1 MDNFDLR
8 KYLTEGKLL
17 KETKEEDYYNLLMDL
32 KGTELDWVTE
42 RRFEDMMLKR
52 GNYDSFEDFL
62 DDELDFFQ
70 EEGNIEIINK
80 IKSTFLNENKLLK
93 EYLDLEIDEDEV
105 IINSFSGE
113 YTGFIEDDG
122 TVDFSVVYEDEDDRD
137 GEEFDEDNWKDILGP
152 KHAFVKISN
161 QIPTTKV
168 EAVGDYVMITVDLED
183 LKAISDLDENK
194 ILKERYDK
202 ESLLK
207 ALGDADDAFIQLS
220 NGRELVIYNPNSNND
235 ENADMWNNDVVYAV
249 SKDGD
254 EVEVLYSDIA
264 GINLEKENM
273 QDADL
278 LAKLAIDILDEINV
292 YAEDEE
298 LIQYLNKS
306 MDYLERIPSNDDVY
320 SAIQAVADG
329 LNPYTGEELAMK

>member
-1 MDNFDLR
+1 MKDFDLK
-8 KYLTEGKLL
+8 KYLA
-17 KETKEEDYYNLLMDL
+17 
-32 KGTELDWVTE
+32 
-42 RRFEDMMLKR
+42 
-52 GNYDSFEDFL
+52 
-62 DDELDFFQ
+62 
-70 EEGNIEIINK
+70 
-80 IKSTFLNENKLLK
+80 ENKL
-93 EYLDLEIDEDEV
+93 
-105 IINSFSGE
+105 
-113 YTGFIEDDG
+113 
-122 TVDFSVVYEDEDDRD
+122 
-137 GEEFDEDNWKDILGP
+137 
-152 KHAFVKISN
+152 
-161 QIPTTKV
+161 
-168 EAVGDYVMITVDLED
+168 
-183 LKAISDLDENK
+183 
-194 ILKERYDK
+194 LKERYDK

-264 GINLEKENM
+264 GINLEKENI
-273 QDADL
+273 QDKDL
-278 LAKLAIDILDEINV
+278 LASQAIDILDEIRV

-329 LNPYTGEELAMK
+329 LNPYTGEEFGYEVYDMQSDLEQLIA

>member
-1 MDNFDLR
+1 MKELYRFRQFLA
-8 KYLTEGKLL
+8 EGVI
-17 KETKEEDYYNLLMDL
+17 KEEQMGSYGKFL
-32 KGTELDWVTE
+32 KVVKSY
-42 RRFEDMMLKR
+42 EDEEIL
-52 GNYDSFEDFL
+52 SDFL
-62 DDELDFFQ
+62 DSYPKGQDISKSEYERFTEKHLGLSDPEDYRGENWKYIMSEGVTADEITSRVRKLGKEKGIEDKYIEDYIDELD
-70 EEGNIEIINK
+70 GNFEPDAYEN
-80 IKSTFLNENKLLK
+80 STDKDLL
-93 EYLDLEIDEDEV
+93 D
-105 IINSFSGE
+105 
-113 YTGFIEDDG
+113 
-122 TVDFSVVYEDEDDRD
+122 
-137 GEEFDEDNWKDILGP
+137 
-152 KHAFVKISN
+152 
-161 QIPTTKV
+161 
-168 EAVGDYVMITVDLED
+168 D
-183 LKAISDLDENK
+183 LKSYIDLSEGVV
-194 ILKERYDK
+194 KEDYDK

-278 LAKLAIDILDEINV
+278 LAKLAIDILDEFRV
-292 YAEDEE
+292 YAESED

-329 LNPYTGEELAMK
+329 LNLYTGEEFDYEVDDMQSELERLIA